1 MDFLTFVL
9 TFLSVKL
16 EVRPLLEGHYFR
28 VFTLL
33 KLNEA
38 LRATLTTVKHL
49 SNLPSLNQFKF
60 MNK

>member
-9 TFLSVKL
+9 TSSSVTRS
-16 EVRPLLEGHYFR
+16 EDVEGHYFR

-38 LRATLTTVKHL
+38 LRATLTAVKHL
-49 SNLPSLNQFKF
+49 SNSPSLNQFKF
-60 MNK
+60 TNK

>member
-9 TFLSVKL
+9 TSSSVYRSD
-16 EVRPLLEGHYFR
+16 EDVEGHYFR

-38 LRATLTTVKHL
+38 LRATLTAVKHL
-49 SNLPSLNQFKF
+49 SNSPSLNQFKF
-60 MNK
+60 TNK